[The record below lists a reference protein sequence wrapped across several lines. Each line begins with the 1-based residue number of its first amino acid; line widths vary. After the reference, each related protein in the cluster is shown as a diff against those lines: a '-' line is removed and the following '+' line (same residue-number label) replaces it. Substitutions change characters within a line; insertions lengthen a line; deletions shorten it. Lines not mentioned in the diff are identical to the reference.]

1 MTFKEI
7 LKDGENCAI
16 LAVGSMVDL
25 VIRDY
30 EKICSQIA
38 FSPTVVNARFIKPI
52 DTEILDK
59 ILRGNNKIITIEEGS
74 KIGGFGS
81 FILNYANQSKYKGE
95 IRILGIDDNFVEQ
108 GSRSELLNLCGLNSD
123 TIIQNILDDW

>member
-1 MTFKEI
+1 M
-7 LKDGENCAI
+7 
-16 LAVGSMVDL
+16 
-25 VIRDY
+25 
-30 EKICSQIA
+30 
-38 FSPTVVNARFIKPI
+38 
-52 DTEILDK
+52 DK
-59 ILRGNNKIITIEEGS
+59 ILKNNNKIITIEEGS

-123 TIIQNILDDW
+123 TIIQNILDD